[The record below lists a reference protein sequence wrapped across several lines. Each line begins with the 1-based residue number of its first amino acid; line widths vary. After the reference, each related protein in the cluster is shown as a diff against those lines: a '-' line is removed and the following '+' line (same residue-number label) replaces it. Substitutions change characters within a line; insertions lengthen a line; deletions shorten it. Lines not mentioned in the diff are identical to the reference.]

1 MNLSVRH
8 LAGAVVVSFC
18 VGAFIAPVLTQTPA
32 VYGPSYDRSTTD
44 INLDLF
50 PRDEYLVGSSFRPG
64 TGGP

>member
-1 MNLSVRH
+1 MREPFTESFYRRGHVDI
-8 LAGAVVVSFC
+8 AAVMED
-18 VGAFIAPVLTQTPA
+18 VLTQTPA